1 MKNLYRYLYTF
12 QTFLI
17 VPNDL
22 RIISQIKFVK
32 QRKIEENKKIRRTI
46 DRDNFLQVEPDIE
59 IKNTTTITE
68 TNIPCK

>member
-59 IKNTTTITE
+59 IKNTTTIAE